1 MSDLARDMR
10 EVGPWGQAVALSFRF
25 LLFGAVVIAL
35 GWSVSNIQ
43 QIPADSQAVIV
54 RLGTVARVQGPGL
67 LLAWPKPVEQVVLVP
82 GPARQLQ
89 LPISRFQDGISDP
102 QIEAL
107 EGYVP
112 SQESRLN
119 SGFLLTGDS
128 SMVHLVAQIFY
139 QVTDPQA
146 YMISADHVAP
156 ALQRSL
162 IAATIDT
169 LATRNLDTI
178 LVARPEIAS
187 RNEEAA
193 RRERLRSDLLNAVNR
208 RLEALSESG
217 ASLGIAVSRIDLVPS
232 IPGGAKDAFDNVLVV
247 TQDAE
252 RGIAS
257 GRTVAE
263 LSMQEANQTRDRI
276 TTGATAGAQEAVS
289 NATAATAS
297 IAALGKNNADMTRGM
312 QMARLYFDRIGT
324 IVRKAGHVEV
334 VDRDGSARLIS
345 PGVAP

>member
-1 MSDLARDMR
+1 
-10 EVGPWGQAVALSFRF
+10 
-25 LLFGAVVIAL
+25 
-35 GWSVSNIQ
+35 
-43 QIPADSQAVIV
+43 
-54 RLGTVARVQGPGL
+54 
-67 LLAWPKPVEQVVLVP
+67 
-82 GPARQLQ
+82 
-89 LPISRFQDGISDP
+89 
-102 QIEAL
+102 
-107 EGYVP
+107 
-112 SQESRLN
+112 
-119 SGFLLTGDS
+119 
-128 SMVHLVAQIFY
+128 
-139 QVTDPQA
+139 
-146 YMISADHVAP
+146 MISADHVAP
-156 ALQRSL
+156 ALQRL
-162 IAATIDT
+162 FIAATIDT

-208 RLEALSESG
+208 RLEGLTESG

-232 IPGGAKDAFDNVLVV
+232 ISGGAKDAFDNVLVV
-247 TQDAE
+247 TQEAE

-312 QMARLYFDRIGT
+312 QMARLYFDRIGI

-334 VDRDGSARLIS
+334 VDRDGSERLIS